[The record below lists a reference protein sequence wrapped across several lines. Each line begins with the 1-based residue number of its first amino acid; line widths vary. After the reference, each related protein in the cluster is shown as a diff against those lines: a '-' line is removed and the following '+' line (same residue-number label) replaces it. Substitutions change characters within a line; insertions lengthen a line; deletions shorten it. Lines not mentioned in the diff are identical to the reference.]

1 MTAGY
6 GGIPQGALSIRVTGV
21 VQGVGFRPFVY
32 SLATAMGLRGH
43 VSNTSEGVQIVVEG
57 EGVQEFLE
65 RLEADAPP
73 LARISEVISETVTS
87 YGYDAFQINESV
99 DGDSFTLV
107 SPDVA
112 TCEDCLRELADPED
126 RRHGY
131 PFINCTNCGPRYS
144 ITESVPY
151 DRPNTTMRAFTM
163 CPECQA
169 EYEDPS
175 NRRFHAV
182 PNACAR
188 CGPSLSLL
196 GSDGE
201 PLECGDP
208 VAEAASV
215 IVKGGIVAL
224 KGLGGFHLACDAEN
238 AEAVGAL
245 RERKRRSKKPF
256 ALMCASL
263 DQMRRHCYMSEAEE
277 RAITS
282 VQRPVVLLEKR
293 PDCALPVE
301 LAPGNRYLGFM
312 LPYTPLH
319 ELLLGAASGS
329 GQGAVMVMTS
339 GNMSEEPI
347 EVENSSARKKLSKV
361 ADVFL
366 VHDRDIFMRVDDSV
380 VMAHSTV
387 CGDALGFIR
396 RSRGYAPEPLKLM
409 DDGPDILAVGADLKN
424 TFTVAKGPYAIV
436 SQHIGDMETLQSVL
450 FFEETLNNLS
460 SVYRVAPV
468 ALAHDLHPGYASTRW
483 AIEYAKK
490 MGIQTV
496 AAFQHHHAHIASV
509 MAEHALRGK
518 VIGVALDGTGYGPD
532 GTLWGGE
539 FLEAGLD
546 GFERAGHFSYIALP
560 GGAQAIR
567 EPWRTAVSLVCASY
581 GLEEAMPVLG
591 QLGFFDTYGEEKVR
605 AVAGIVGKREFSPLS
620 SGAGRFF
627 DAASALLGLSG
638 YNTFEGEAAIA
649 LEAAADED
657 EAGDYPVDVVF
668 KSPMEVDFTYTLICI
683 IDDIRKGVPVGTIA
697 AKFQNSVAA
706 AVVTVAAKLSVNR
719 GITVVALSG
728 GVFQN
733 RRLLNSVR
741 SGLMQ
746 VGLTV
751 YTNELVPVNDGGV
764 SLGQAYLL
772 REKLKNG

>member
-1 MTAGY
+1 MTAGD
-6 GGIPQGALSIRVTGV
+6 GGNPRDSLSIRVLGT

-32 SLATAMGLRGH
+32 SLATAMGLRGY
-43 VSNTSEGVQIVVEG
+43 VSNTSEGVRIEVEG
-57 EGVQEFLE
+57 EGVSEFLE
-65 RLEADAPP
+65 RLEAEAPP
-73 LARISEVISETVTS
+73 LARISEVISEPVTPQD
-87 YGYDAFQINESV
+87 YEIFQINESA

-144 ITESVPY
+144 ITERVPY

-163 CPECQA
+163 CPECQG

-175 NRRFHAV
+175 NRRMHAV

-188 CGPSLSLL
+188 CGPGLRLT

-201 PLECGDP
+201 PVKCDDP
-208 VAEAASV
+208 VAEAAS
-215 IVKGGIVAL
+215 IIGKGGIVAL

-238 AEAVGAL
+238 PGAVRVL

-256 ALMCASL
+256 ALMCATL

-277 RAITS
+277 RALTS

-293 PDCALPVE
+293 PGCGLPGE

-319 ELLLGAASGS
+319 ELLLGAFSGASP
-329 GQGAVMVMTS
+329 GAVMVMTS

-347 EVENSSARKKLSKV
+347 EVENSSARQKLSEV

-380 VMAHSTV
+380 VMAHSTAE
-387 CGDALGFIR
+387 GDTLGFIR
-396 RSRGYAPEPLKLM
+396 RSRGWVPEPLKLM
-409 DDGPDILAVGADLKN
+409 EDGPDILAVGADLKN

-436 SQHIGDMETLQSVL
+436 SQHIGDMEVLQSIL
-450 FFEETLNNLS
+450 FFEETLDNLS
-460 SVYRVAPV
+460 SVYRVKPV

-483 AIEYAKK
+483 AIENAGDAMLYP
-490 MGIQTV
+490 V
-496 AAFQHHHAHIASV
+496 QHHHAHIASV
-509 MAEHALRGK
+509 MAEHGLGTKGGK

-539 FLEAGLD
+539 FLVAGLD

-560 GGAQAIR
+560 GGEKAIR
-567 EPWRTAVSLVCASY
+567 EPWRTAVSLVCSSY
-581 GLEEAMPVLG
+581 GAEEAMPVLG
-591 QLGFFDTYGEEKVR
+591 QLGFFDSYGEDKVR
-605 AVAGIVGKREFSPLS
+605 AVAGLVGMREFSPLS

-627 DAASALLGLSG
+627 DAASALLGLRG

-649 LEAAADED
+649 LEAVCDED

-668 KSPMEVDFTYTLICI
+668 RSPMEVDFT
-683 IDDIRKGVPVGTIA
+683 
-697 AKFQNSVAA
+697 
-706 AVVTVAAKLSVNR
+706 
-719 GITVVALSG
+719 
-728 GVFQN
+728 
-733 RRLLNSVR
+733 
-741 SGLMQ
+741 
-746 VGLTV
+746 
-751 YTNELVPVNDGGV
+751 
-764 SLGQAYLL
+764 
-772 REKLKNG
+772 

>member
-1 MTAGY
+1 MAGA
-6 GGIPQGALSIRVTGV
+6 GWGIPPGALSVRITGV

-32 SLATAMGLRGH
+32 NLATSMGLRGY
-43 VSNTSEGVQIVVEG
+43 VSNTSDGVRIEVEG
-57 EGVQEFLE
+57 DGLGEFLK
-65 RLEADAPP
+65 RLETEAPP
-73 LARISEVISETVTS
+73 LARIDDIRSSTATPQGHDI
-87 YGYDAFQINESV
+87 FQIKESA
-99 DGDSFTLV
+99 DGGSFTLV

-112 TCEDCLRELADPED
+112 TCADCLRELADPDD

-196 GSDGE
+196 GIDGE

-238 AEAVGAL
+238 TEAVGEL
-245 RERKRRSKKPF
+245 RNRKRRSGKPF

-277 RAITS
+277 RALTS
-282 VQRPVVLLEKR
+282 VRKPVVLLEKR
-293 PDCALPVE
+293 PGCGLPGE

-319 ELLLGAASGS
+319 ELLLRAVPGAI
-329 GQGAVMVMTS
+329 MVMTS
-339 GNMSEEPI
+339 GNMSQEPI
-347 EVENSSARKKLSKV
+347 EVDNAGACQKLSGV
-361 ADVFL
+361 ADAFL

-380 VMAHSTV
+380 VMAHSTAQ
-387 CGDALGFIR
+387 GDSLGFIR
-396 RSRGYAPEPLKLM
+396 RSRGWVPEPLKLM
-409 DDGPDILAVGADLKN
+409 EDGPDILAVGADLKN

-436 SQHIGDMETLQSVL
+436 SQHIGDMEVLQSTL
-450 FFEETLNNLS
+450 FFEETLGNLS
-460 SVYRVAPV
+460 SVYRVKPV
-468 ALAHDLHPGYASTRW
+468 AVAHDMHPGYASTRW
-483 AIEYAKK
+483 AIENAGDAMLYP
-490 MGIQTV
+490 V
-496 AAFQHHHAHIASV
+496 QHHHAHIASV
-509 MAEHALRGK
+509 MAEHGLRGE

-539 FLEAGLD
+539 FLVADLD
-546 GFERAGHFSYIALP
+546 GYERAGHFGYIALP

-567 EPWRTAVSLVCASY
+567 EPWRTAVSLACSSY
-581 GLEEAMPVLG
+581 GHDEAMPVLG
-591 QLGFFDTYGEEKVR
+591 DLGFFDTYGQDKVR
-605 AVAGIVGKREFSPLS
+605 AVAGLVGMREFSPLS
-620 SGAGRFF
+620 SGAGRLF
-627 DAASALLGLSG
+627 DAAAALLGLCG

-649 LEAAADED
+649 LEAAADDD
-657 EAGDYPVDVVF
+657 EMGDYPVNVVF

-683 IDDIRKGVPVGTIA
+683 IDDIIKGIAPGRVA
-697 AKFQNSVAA
+697 AKFHNTVAG
-706 AVVTVAAKLSVNR
+706 AVVAVVGKLSASR
-719 GITVVALSG
+719 GISVVALSG

-741 SGLMQ
+741 SSLMEGGLN
-746 VGLTV
+746 VFV
-751 YTNELVPVNDGGV
+751 NELVPANDGGI

-772 REKLKNG
+772 REKLKNGG